1 MFAPSNEAFEK
12 LGDALDLGNLDD
24 KAITFI
30 LAYHV
35 YAGMIMSADIQ
46 NGFVMALN
54 GDGIY
59 IEEKEGTG
67 RVVLNSESTV
77 TTVDQVGSN
86 GVIHIIDTGKSIS

>member
-1 MFAPSNEAFEK
+1 
-12 LGDALDLGNLDD
+12 
-24 KAITFI
+24 
-30 LAYHV
+30 
-35 YAGMIMSADIQ
+35 
-46 NGFVMALN
+46 MALN

-86 GVIHIIDTGKSIS
+86 GVIHIIDTGKSTT